1 MSASA
6 PPKREA
12 YHHGDVRAAALAAGL
27 AGLEAGE
34 DVSIR
39 SVARSIGVAHR
50 AVAQQFGD
58 RAGFEAALAALG
70 FDRLGAQVARARDRA
85 RGRARDRAT
94 DRAGD
99 RAGFLRAYLGFGLE
113 QPRLYDLMM
122 RQNYAAFETHPELR
136 AAADRMIACSLE
148 VLAGPDGDA
157 QTRRRAVMRLWM
169 LAHGGLG
176 LHRAGVLMRRSDAA
190 FVEEFLFIAETAPEP
205 ASSPDQSLWDPNRS
219 EADD

>member
-27 AGLEAGE
+27 AGLEAGG

-70 FDRLGAQVARARDRA
+70 FDQLSAQVARARDRA
-85 RGRARDRAT
+85 
-94 DRAGD
+94 GD
-99 RAGFLRAYLGFGLE
+99 RAAFLQAYLGFGLAR
-113 QPRLYDLMM
+113 PRLYDLMM
-122 RQNYAAFETHPELR
+122 RQSYAAFETHPDLR

-148 VLAGPDGDA
+148 VLASPDGDA

-190 FVEEFLFIAETAPEP
+190 FVEEFLFVAEAGREP

-219 EADD
+219 EADV

>member
-6 PPKREA
+6 PPKRET

-70 FDRLGAQVARARDRA
+70 FDQLSAQVARA
-85 RGRARDRAT
+85 
-94 DRAGD
+94 GD
-99 RAGFLRAYLGFGLE
+99 RAAFLQAYLGFGLAR
-113 QPRLYDLMM
+113 PRLYDLMM
-122 RQNYAAFETHPELR
+122 RQSYAAFETHRDLR

-148 VLAGPDGDA
+148 ALAGQDGDA

-190 FVEEFLFIAETAPEP
+190 FVEEFLFVAEAGQEP

-219 EADD
+219 EADV